1 MMEFRWITPAKAIEN
16 PKIWKDFTAAEI
28 VSAKLE
34 ISGLGLY
41 RAFLNGKRVGHD
53 YLTPGFNDYDAY
65 VRYQTYDVTALL
77 QKENHLEVML
87 SNGWYKGRF
96 GFGKEQYNRWGKEYL
111 LAAKMTLTDK
121 AGAVSVIETD
131 ESWMACASCIVD
143 SSIYDG
149 EKRDDTREAGAT
161 VSCRFFETHFQLE
174 PQFSPPIRVRAEL
187 KPQLIITP
195 KGEKVLDFGQNLA
208 GVIRFVNRLPKGA
221 TLHIQTGEVLQND
234 CFYRDN
240 LRSALSE
247 YFYTSDGVEKEIEQL
262 FTFYGFRYAKVE
274 GLETV
279 DP

>member
-1 MMEFRWITPAKAIEN
+1 MEFQWITPVKPIES
-16 PKIWKDFTAAEI
+16 PKLWKDFAAGEI

-41 RAFLNGKRVGHD
+41 RAFLNGERVGND

-96 GFGKEQYNRWGKEYL
+96 GFGENQYNRWGKEYL
-111 LAAKMTLTDK
+111 LAAKLTLTDK
-121 AGAVSVIETD
+121 EGGVSVIETD
-131 ESWMACASCIVD
+131 ESWLAAASCIMD

-149 EKRDDTREAGAT
+149 EKRDDTREAGET
-161 VSCRFFETHFQLE
+161 VPCRFFETHFKLE

-208 GVIRFVNRLPKGA
+208 GVIRFVNRLPKGK
-221 TLHIQTGEVLQND
+221 TLHIQTGEAS
-234 CFYRDN
+234 R
-240 LRSALSE
+240 RWSA
-247 YFYTSDGVEKEIEQL
+247 K
-262 FTFYGFRYAKVE
+262 K
-274 GLETV
+274 
-279 DP
+279 